1 MESAIITSVISSVCT
16 LIGVIITVSV
26 SAKKQR
32 TEMEISQKFQQKEID
47 DIKDK
52 LKQHNDY
59 AVKIPVIETELKYI
73 RENVTDIKNK
83 MGA

>member
-1 MESAIITSVISSVCT
+1 METAIITSIISSVCT

-32 TEMEISQKFQQKEID
+32 TEMEVSQKFQQKEID
-47 DIKDK
+47 DIKEN

>member
-1 MESAIITSVISSVCT
+1 METAIITSVISSICT

-32 TEMEISQKFQQKEID
+32 TEMEVSQKFQQKEID
-47 DIKDK
+47 EIKEK

-59 AVKIPVIETELKYI
+59 ATKIPVIETELKYI
-73 RENVTDIKNK
+73 RENITDIKNK

>member
-1 MESAIITSVISSVCT
+1 METAIITSIISSVCT

-32 TEMEISQKFQQKEID
+32 TEMEVSQEFQQKEID
-47 DIKDK
+47 DIKEK

-59 AVKIPVIETELKYI
+59 ATKIPVIETELKYI